1 MASAEVEKR
10 YTSNPL
16 YTQIF
21 ALTLSPYSQSS
32 SQQAPS
38 TNPALRNLPTNPRG
52 IPTAPYFS
60 ALSDY
65 GINTRSDVEPILRS
79 FQEMISKY
87 QFMEMNVLK
96 RAEGLRE
103 KVPEM
108 KGTLETVRFLKKKA
122 STAASTAEDADDD
135 DLDGDDEQKGSSDL
149 KTTFSLNDTLY
160 AHATITPSTLKEV
173 YLWLGANVM
182 VAYPLDEAEEM
193 LSGRLEKAQTKLREC
208 EEDGEFLR
216 EQITTMEVAT
226 ARVYNWDVGERR
238 KEKDLDGDGDD
249 RKGAGRKGEGDDD
262 EED

>member
-1 MASAEVEKR
+1 
-10 YTSNPL
+10 
-16 YTQIF
+16 
-21 ALTLSPYSQSS
+21 
-32 SQQAPS
+32 
-38 TNPALRNLPTNPRG
+38 
-52 IPTAPYFS
+52 
-60 ALSDY
+60 
-65 GINTRSDVEPILRS
+65 
-79 FQEMISKY
+79 
-87 QFMEMNVLK
+87 MEMNVVK

-108 KGTLETVRFLKKKA
+108 KGTLETVRFLKLKA
-122 STAASTAEDADDD
+122 SNTTTTTTASPAVEADDD
-135 DLDGDDEQKGSSDL
+135 DDDDL
-149 KTTFSLNDTLY
+149 EAEEKIAGTADLRTTFSLNDTLY

-193 LSGRLEKAQTKLREC
+193 LSERLEKAQVKLKEC

-238 KEKDLDGDGDD
+238 KEKDLDVGDD
-249 RKGAGRKGEGDDD
+249 RKEGRKGDGD